1 MRLVT
6 VEGFHPPSVRVLVVE
21 GLGAEVAD
29 LQLVP
34 VLHEVLKQKYQTGV
48 KLRITTNYP
57 GVTKPKS

>member
-1 MRLVT
+1 MGLVT

-34 VLHEVLKQKYQTGV
+34 VLHEVLKQKYQTVFNSGLPPTV
-48 KLRITTNYP
+48 RE
-57 GVTKPKS
+57 

>member
-1 MRLVT
+1 M
-6 VEGFHPPSVRVLVVE
+6 RVLVVE

-48 KLRITTNYP
+48 KLRITANCP